1 MISQETVS
9 MHSERNALPAAPMA
23 MPDQQLERAR
33 PVPLWRVLILPWLVW
48 K

>member
-1 MISQETVS
+1 MIDQTVR
-9 MHSERNALPAAPMA
+9 HDHARPALPIAPMA

-33 PVPLWRVLILPWLVW
+33 ATPIWRVVMMPWLVW